1 MSKQKMDVAL
11 LGTAD
16 YVKKEQIFHRYT
28 DEEMIE
34 LQKEFSEKHILLKN
48 RTELK
53 KAFSQGL
60 DANLDIDDIIEQ
72 IIDPFRDKLE
82 EVGCKFLKTETESL
96 RSQIEA
102 NGEHRMEEVFGFA
115 DYEKHRMNIYDKSG
129 NFIYHRALKDN
140 EIQGTIFKMDRTG
153 TND

>member
-1 MSKQKMDVAL
+1 MEKRMDVAL

-16 YVKKEQIFHRYT
+16 YVKKEHIFHRYT

-72 IIDPFRDKLE
+72 IIDPFRDRLE
-82 EVGCKFLKTETESL
+82 EAGCKFLKNETESL

-115 DYEKHRMNIYDKSG
+115 DYDKHRMNIYDKDG
-129 NFIYHRALKDN
+129 NFIYHRALKEN
-140 EIQGTIFKMDRTG
+140 ETQGTIFKMDRTG